1 MRKTIEYTT
10 PSWNALY
17 SANKWARKKIVDN
30 EREALGFLLKGKFPV
45 QKKRVD
51 ITIHQFSKRPIDSDN
66 VCAKLW
72 IDSLK
77 DIGVLKNDTPQYLGW
92 VHTKSE
98 KGDPRT
104 IIEIL

>member
-1 MRKTIEYTT
+1 MIKTILYTT

-17 SANKWARKKIVDN
+17 KANKWARKKIVDD
-30 EREALGFLLKGKFPV
+30 EREALGFLLKGKFPP
-45 QKKRVD
+45 QKEKVD
-51 ITIHQFSKRPIDSDN
+51 ITIRQFGKRPIDSDN

-72 IDSLK
+72 VDSLK
-77 DIGVLKNDTPQYLGW
+77 DIGVLVNDTPKYLGW

-98 KGDPRT
+98 KGEPKT